1 MEARLVWSNLLNTS
15 DLQASFL
22 KALLH
27 NPTGMWM
34 CVKFHA
40 IQSILRLKEMF
51 VHRVLTG
58 RGLHYSAQTI
68 VQLVK
73 GKFLLPAKLV

>member
-1 MEARLVWSNLLNTS
+1 MWSNLPNKS

-22 KALLH
+22 KALRH

-34 CVKFHA
+34 CVKFRA
-40 IQSILRLKEMF
+40 IQGILRLKEMF

-68 VQLVK
+68 VQLVT
-73 GKFLLPAKLV
+73 GKVVLPA